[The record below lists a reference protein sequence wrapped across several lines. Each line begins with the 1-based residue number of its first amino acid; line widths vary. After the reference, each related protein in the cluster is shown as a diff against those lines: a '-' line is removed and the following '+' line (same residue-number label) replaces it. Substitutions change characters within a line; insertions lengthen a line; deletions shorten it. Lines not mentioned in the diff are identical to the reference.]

1 VIEAALV
8 SCDDHLDLN
17 MLPADVWT
25 RRMSKQWGERAPR
38 VDISDKGGT
47 WVADGE
53 SWGFWSGT
61 RSSFFGDGPKPIKT
75 AYDRGGIDDLTE
87 LRAGNPVLRLEDMDR
102 DGVWAHL
109 VFGPVTSIKT
119 ADEAFMRACYAAYND
134 WLYEDFCS
142 AAPDRLIGVA
152 MLPPTPEAAFDELQ
166 RLAKRGGVRQANL
179 QIAVAEPRLEDPRW
193 EPLFDLLEQSGIV
206 LSFHVTVFPGVSK
219 AFDKYKG
226 SPGATFLHA
235 KMFIEQFLDPFVDL
249 FAWGILERHPKLKI
263 VIAESGVGW
272 VPWVV
277 EELDYRHWRLME
289 CADFWDDKGGI
300 PHKMKPSEVFQRQ
313 VYGTFQQSP
322 TAMRLLEFWGAE
334 NMLWASDYPHP
345 DSIWPNSRRVIA
357 ETMGHLPTETVR
369 GLVGENAAKL
379 YGLDLSQ
386 ATVTAQL
393 DVGYEA
399 VAAE

>member
-1 VIEAALV
+1 MLETALV

-17 MLPADVWT
+17 MLPAGVWQT
-25 RRMSKQWGERAPR
+25 RMAAKWGERAPH
-38 VDISDKGGT
+38 VEVSESGGM

-53 SWGFWSGT
+53 RWGFWSGT
-61 RSSFFGDGPKPIKT
+61 RNSFFGDGPKPIHT
-75 AYDRGGIDDLTE
+75 AYDRGGIEDLTE
-87 LRAGNPVLRLEDMDR
+87 LRAGNPRLRLADMDR
-102 DGVWAHL
+102 DRVWGHL
-109 VFGPVTSIKT
+109 VFGPVTSIK
-119 ADEAFMRACYAAYND
+119 AGDEAFMQACYAAYND
-134 WLYEDFCS
+134 WLYDEFCS

-152 MLPPTPEAAFDELQ
+152 MLPPYPEAAHAELK
-166 RLAKRGGVRQANL
+166 RLAERGGCRQANL

-206 LSFHVTVFPGVSK
+206 LSFHVTVFPKAGD
-219 AFDKYKG
+219 AFDRYKG

-249 FAWGILERHPKLKI
+249 FAWGILERHPNLKI

-277 EELDYRHWRLME
+277 EELDYRHWRLWE
-289 CADFWDDKGGI
+289 CKDFWADTGGI
-300 PHKMKPSEVFQRQ
+300 PHKAKPSEVFKRQ

-334 NMLWASDYPHP
+334 NLLWASDYPHP
-345 DSIWPNSRRVIA
+345 DSIWPNSVRTIG
-357 ETMGHLPTETVR
+357 ETMSHLDPETVR
-369 GLVGENAAKL
+369 GLVGGNAAKL
-379 YGLDLSQ
+379 YGLDLTK
-386 ATVTAQL
+386 ATVRAEL
-393 DVGYEA
+393 PIGHEA